1 MSFRV
6 STLGLAMAAFLGL
19 AASGGAL
26 AQIAPDD
33 SGAGTRLGIQQL
45 NNSGQV
51 GQVTLF
57 KRGPNTLVVLRLQSV
72 PAGRREPAHIH
83 RGRDCTSF
91 DPKPAFGLA
100 PVVNNVSR
108 TLVQYSEDK
117 LLSGNYV
124 VNVHASDRDLGHYV
138 ACGQLYR

>member
-1 MSFRV
+1 MTFRV
-6 STLGLAMAAFLGL
+6 SALGFALAATLGL

-26 AQIAPDD
+26 AQIGPND

-51 GQVTLF
+51 GEVTLF
-57 KRGPNTLVVLRLQSV
+57 KRGNDTLVVLRVQSV
-72 PAGRREPAHIH
+72 PSGRSEPAHIH
-83 RGRDCTSF
+83 RGSDCSNI

-100 PVVNNVSR
+100 PVVNGVSR
-108 TLVQYSEDK
+108 TLVKYSEDR

-124 VNVHASDRDLGHYV
+124 VNVHASDHALGHYV
-138 ACGQLYR
+138 ACGHLYR

>member
-1 MSFRV
+1 MTFRV
-6 STLGLAMAAFLGL
+6 SALGFALAATLGL

-26 AQIAPDD
+26 AQIGPND

-51 GQVTLF
+51 GEVTLF
-57 KRGPNTLVVLRLQSV
+57 KRGNDTLVVLRVQSV
-72 PAGRREPAHIH
+72 PAGRSEPAHIH
-83 RGRDCTSF
+83 RGSDCSSI

-100 PVVNNVSR
+100 PVVNGVSR
-108 TLVQYSEDK
+108 TLVKYSEDR

-124 VNVHASDRDLGHYV
+124 VNVHASDRQLAHYV
-138 ACGQLYR
+138 ACGHLYR

>member
-1 MSFRV
+1 MKIRLSM
-6 STLGLAMAAFLGL
+6 LGLALACTLGFG
-19 AASGGAL
+19 ASSAH

-33 SGAGTRLGIQQL
+33 SGAGIKRGMQEL

-51 GQVTLF
+51 GTVTLF
-57 KRGPNTLVVLRLQSV
+57 RRGQNTLVVIDLHSV

-83 RGRDCTSF
+83 RAKDCETI

-100 PVVNNVSR
+100 PVVNGMSR

-117 LLSGNYV
+117 LLSGNYS
-124 VNVHASDRDLGHYV
+124 VNVHASDKDLGHYV
-138 ACGQLYR
+138 SCGHLY